1 MSDATTFLLGG
12 IITILASG
20 GVATIVVRYMERR
33 KTVAETNH
41 TNAQATD
48 VLVQAGEKAVKI
60 LTEQLDR
67 AMERIDALER
77 AGIVKDLRIAELEG
91 HVERLE
97 ILVDEL
103 RSQE

>member
-1 MSDATTFLLGG
+1 MNEATSLLIGG

-33 KTVAETNH
+33 KVEADAHH

-60 LTEQLDR
+60 LTEQLDK
-67 AMERIDALER
+67 ALERIDALER
-77 AGIVKDLRIAELEG
+77 AGFVKDIRITELET
-91 HVERLE
+91 HVARLE
-97 ILVDEL
+97 DHIRKLE
-103 RSQE
+103 SEE

>member
-1 MSDATTFLLGG
+1 MSETTQLFIGG

-20 GVATIVVRYMERR
+20 GVATIAVRFMERR
-33 KTVAETNH
+33 KVTAETLH

-48 VLVQAGEKAVKI
+48 VLVQAGEKAVNI
-60 LTEQLDR
+60 LTEQLDK
-67 AMERIDALER
+67 ALERIDALER

-91 HVERLE
+91 HVAALE
-97 ILVDEL
+97 LTVQQL